1 METITDKRGRTY
13 ERRRRPLSNTSIN
26 AMITLLGQILQQAVD
41 YELIDR
47 NPVRVGG
54 RSARY
59 LKRTRPKRTFLAV
72 DEFHALLDAAGEL
85 EAEARRDFQ
94 GLGRRA
100 MVATLGLAGLRIS
113 ELMDLKVAQVDLTR
127 GRFKL
132 TDAKTEAGVRE
143 VEITLYLRDELLDY
157 AMDRRARGLPHE
169 PSDHFFGTNTGR
181 RRDLDRFR
189 DRILA
194 RSVERAN
201 TNREQNGLPSLPAIT
216 PHSLRR
222 TWATFAAMI
231 GRDPKWIA
239 AQIGHVSPSFTFSV
253 YQQVAT
259 RRYVDEQDVWAL
271 MRFADEPAERAPTR
285 QVTRGHAGPSEVE
298 RGGFDREVERLNDSV
313 SEHDVRD
320 V

>member
-1 METITDKRGRTY
+1 
-13 ERRRRPLSNTSIN
+13 
-26 AMITLLGQILQQAVD
+26 MITLLGQILQQAVD

-54 RSARY
+54 RSARF
-59 LKRTRPKRTFLAV
+59 LKRTRPTRTFLEV

-85 EAEARRDFQ
+85 EAEARADFK

-100 MVATLGLAGLRIS
+100 MIASLGLAGLRIS
-113 ELMDLKVAQVDLTR
+113 ELMDLKVAQVDLGR
-127 GRFKL
+127 GRLKL
-132 TDAKTEAGVRE
+132 ADSKTEAGVRE
-143 VEITLYLRDELLDY
+143 VEITLYLRDELLEH
-157 AMDRRARGLPHE
+157 AMDRRARRLPFG
-169 PSDHFFGTNTGR
+169 PSDHFFGTSSGR
-181 RRDLDRFR
+181 RRDPDRFR

-194 RSVERAN
+194 RAVERA
-201 TNREQNGLPSLPAIT
+201 TANRQQNGLPPLPEIT

-239 AQIGHVSPSFTFSV
+239 AQIGHVSPAFTFSV

-259 RRYVDEQDVWAL
+259 RRYVDEQAIWAL

-285 QVTRGHAGPSEVE
+285 QVTRVE
-298 RGGFDREVERLNDSV
+298 GRARRGREGEFDRAVERLTGNLEE
-313 SEHDVRD
+313 SETDD
-320 V
+320 